1 MDIQKVI
8 DRTKIQTLMHQ
19 PFFGAGACKLTW
31 EPDDTIETAC
41 TNGKYIKFSPKF
53 MEELTPQ
60 QQIGL
65 AVHEVMH
72 VYSKHHLRRG
82 NRDPYYWNVAA
93 DYFINLIIQD
103 AIDAEKQRRGK
114 SCMELPDGG
123 LLDNQYR
130 GMSTEEI
137 YDLIFQEDEGDGG
150 EGGDID
156 GDGDCEGD
164 GDSPTVHGPKPPRG
178 KGPSTWGDVVDAP
191 VSGDAEREAAE
202 REVEI
207 MVEQAHNTAKSQGKD
222 FGAAESLLDDYKN
235 PKVDWRS
242 VLRNLMQTLTKVDY
256 TYTRPHKNHMHGL
269 MQLGIFIPDFHRE
282 NMGEIVVAIDT
293 SGSVSTDELQQF
305 LGETESICNDL
316 NPSKV
321 HVVQCDARVA
331 HVDVFEMGQPFNVK
345 RIHGRGRTEFQ
356 PVFDWIDEED
366 IKPMAVVYLTDG
378 YAPDPD
384 PVDYPVFWAVTSDH
398 HKHLTGEVFEIDFN

>member
-1 MDIQKVI
+1 MDIQKLI
-8 DRTKIQTLMHQ
+8 DRVKIQTLMHQ
-19 PFFGAGACKLTW
+19 PFFGAGACKLVW
-31 EPDDTIETAC
+31 EQDDSIETAC
-41 TNGKYIKFSPKF
+41 TNGKFIKFSSEF
-53 MEELTPQ
+53 LTSLTPAE
-60 QQIGL
+60 QIGL

-103 AIDAEKQRRGK
+103 AVDVERSRRGK
-114 SCMELPDGG
+114 TCMELPAGA

-130 GMSTEEI
+130 GMSTEQI
-137 YDLIFQEDEGDGG
+137 YDLIIQDDDGG
-150 EGGDID
+150 DEGGDID

-164 GDSPTVHGPKPPRG
+164 GPTTHGPKPPQGNR
-178 KGPSTWGDVVDAP
+178 PSTWGDVIDAP

-222 FGAAESLLDDYKN
+222 FGAAESLLDAYKK

-256 TYTRPHKNHMHGL
+256 TYTRPHKNHTHGL

-316 NPSKV
+316 TPSKV

-331 HVDVFEMGQPFNVK
+331 HVDTFEMGEPFNVK
-345 RIHGRGRTEFQ
+345 RIHGRGGTLFQ
-356 PVFDWIDEED
+356 PVFDWIEEEG

-384 PVDYPVFWAVTSDH
+384 PVDYPVFWAVTSNYH
-398 HKHLTGEVFEIDFN
+398 AHLSGEVLELDFN